1 MMKQKKKVRTMTD
14 IVIGLLIIILGIYIA
29 YLIIIPMAF
38 GIVEIFL
45 TLLLLY
51 SLLDIQ
57 GKFFGGF
64 IFLYIYW
71 YVFNKLINL
80 FAMIFNYGGSFLK

>member
-14 IVIGLLIIILGIYIA
+14 IVIGLLFVCLSIVLTIVILIPMILGILNMFLS
-29 YLIIIPMAF
+29 LIK
-38 GIVEIFL
+38 
-45 TLLLLY
+45 LY
-51 SLLDIQ
+51 SMLDTP
-57 GKFFGGF
+57 GLFFGGF